1 MKRTILVVA
10 LLAAASASSFAEDSV
25 LDLFFPDHTSSIA
38 YFDAGVVYA
47 PIGTVASGGIGLNFN
62 AGFNIGRLFHEKLV
76 LSPFAGVTPCF
87 LNAIKPGFIRDLA
100 DNYETPE
107 RLAYLQEHQ
116 DIEEERA
123 YLDATSLLDYL
134 MAGEALE
141 KFSITMRYGVLVQ
154 LPWRFFPPIAL
165 YGLYSGT
172 AIVGSETRTGYDTV
186 NTTGAAGLSAFGY
199 GIELYIFRGPV
210 WLSDDDITGSFHAS
224 SLSLIVEVTDLKNAI
239 VKAADDYYGTPDI
252 YLYEFTSDAFEASH
266 PYDWRISIN
275 YNIHVF

>member
-1 MKRTILVVA
+1 MKRTIIVVA
-10 LLAAASASSFAEDSV
+10 LLAVTSASSFAEDSV

-38 YFDAGVVYA
+38 YFDAGIVYA
-47 PIGTVASGGIGLNFN
+47 PFGTVASGGVGLNFN

-76 LSPFAGVTPCF
+76 VSPFAGVTPCF
-87 LNAIKPGFIRDLA
+87 LNAINPGFIRDLD

-107 RLAYLQEHQ
+107 RLAYLQEYQ
-116 DIEEERA
+116 DIEEEAA

-134 MAGEALE
+134 IAGENLE
-141 KFSITMRYGVLVQ
+141 KFSISMRYGVLVH
-154 LPWRFFPPIAL
+154 LPWRFFPPVAL

-172 AIVGSETRTGYDTV
+172 AIVGSETRTGYNTV
-186 NTTGAAGLSAFGY
+186 NTIGASGLSAYGY
-199 GIELYIFRGPV
+199 GMELYIFRGPV
-210 WLSDDDITGSFHAS
+210 WLCDDDITGSFHAS

-239 VKAADDYYGTPDI
+239 VKSADDDYGTPDI
-252 YLYEFTSDAFEASH
+252 YLHEFTSAAFEATH

>member
-10 LLAAASASSFAEDSV
+10 LLAAASASSFAEESV

-154 LPWRFFPPIAL
+154 LPWRFMPPVAL

-172 AIVGSETRTGYDTV
+172 AIVGSESRTGYDTY
-186 NTTGAAGLSAFGY
+186 TSGASGLSAYGY
-199 GIELYIFRGPV
+199 GMELYIFRGPV
-210 WLSDDDITGSFHAS
+210 WLNDGDITGSFHAS
-224 SLSLIVEVTDLKNAI
+224 SLSLIVEVTDLRNAI
-239 VKAADDYYGTPDI
+239 VRAADDYYGTPDI
-252 YLYEFTSDAFEASH
+252 YLHEFTSDAFEAAH

>member
-1 MKRTILVVA
+1 MKRTTIGFA
-10 LLAAASASSFAEDSV
+10 LFVIASASSFAEDSI
-25 LDLFFPDHTSSIA
+25 LDLFFPDHSSSIA
-38 YFDAGVVYA
+38 YFDAGIVYA
-47 PIGTVASGGIGLNFN
+47 PIGTVASGGFGLNFN

-87 LNAIKPGFIRDLA
+87 LDTIRPSFISDLA

-107 RLAYLQEHQ
+107 RLTYLQEHQ
-116 DIEEERA
+116 DIEEESA
-123 YLDATSLLDYL
+123 YRDAESLLGYL
-134 MAGEALE
+134 IAGESLE

-154 LPWRFFPPIAL
+154 LPWRFLPPVAL

-172 AIVGSETRTGYDTV
+172 AIVGSETRTGYNTV
-186 NTTGAAGLSAFGY
+186 NTIGASGLSAFGY
-199 GIELYIFRGPV
+199 GMELYIFRGPV
-210 WLSDDDITGSFHAS
+210 WLSDDDITGSFHAH

-239 VKAADDYYGTPDI
+239 VKAADDYYGTPEI
-252 YLYEFTSDAFEASH
+252 YLHEFTSAAFEAAH